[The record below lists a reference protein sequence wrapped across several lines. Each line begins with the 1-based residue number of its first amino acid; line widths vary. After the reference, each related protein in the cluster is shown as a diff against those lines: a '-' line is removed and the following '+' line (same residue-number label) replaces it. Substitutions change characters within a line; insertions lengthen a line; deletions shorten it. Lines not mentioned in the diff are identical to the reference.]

1 MSIHTRSF
9 GTTSKGERATLFSIT
24 NQNGVVLELTDY
36 GAIWVSTK
44 IPTKNGVTDVILG
57 LDSAGDYEP
66 SKGHLGG
73 VIGRNANR
81 ISNAAFT
88 LDGTKYQLEVTGT
101 QPILNIHS
109 GPNCY
114 DRRMWDA
121 TILEKENAVRFTLN
135 SPDGDQG
142 FPGNLT
148 LHVTYVLTEDNTVK
162 LIYDGISDAKTLLN
176 VTNHV
181 YFNLNGHDSG
191 TVWKHLLHVD
201 STRITETKSGLPTG
215 TLLPVAG
222 TKYDLTSMKEV
233 EHEFDDNWCKEPHH
247 TLDKARITCIGDKSG
262 IRMDVYTDL
271 PGVQI
276 YTGNG
281 LNVPNGKHGTSYA
294 KGDGICFETQYY
306 VDAINI
312 DSPEFDK
319 PILEANTPFHTE
331 TWYKFS
337 TSEK

>member
-1 MSIHTRSF
+1 M
-9 GTTSKGERATLFSIT
+9 
-24 NQNGVVLELTDY
+24 TDY
-36 GAIWVSTK
+36 GAIWVGTK
-44 IPTKNGVTDVILG
+44 IPTPNGMTDVILG
-57 LDSAGDYEP
+57 LDSAGEYEP

-88 LDGTKYQLEVTGT
+88 LDDTKYQLEVTGT
-101 QPILNIHS
+101 QPVLNIHS

-121 TILEKENAVRFTLN
+121 TILEEENAV
-135 SPDGDQG
+135 
-142 FPGNLT
+142 
-148 LHVTYVLTEDNTVK
+148 HDN
-162 LIYDGISDAKTLLN
+162 
-176 VTNHV
+176 
-181 YFNLNGHDSG
+181 G
-191 TVWKHLLHVD
+191 TVWKHMLHVD
-201 STRITETKSGLPTG
+201 SSRITETKSGLPTG

-233 EHEFDDNWCKEPHH
+233 EHEFDDNWCKESHH
-247 TLDKARITCIGDKSG
+247 ILDKARITCIGDKSG

-281 LNVPNGKHGTSYA
+281 LNVPNGKHGAAYA

-306 VDAINI
+306 VDAVNI
-312 DSPEFDK
+312 DSPEFKK
-319 PILEANTPFHTE
+319 PILEANTPFHSE

-337 TSEK
+337 VSEK